1 MEDKKYVLLIRN
13 INVIKQN
20 LGRCPNDAR
29 NNIMRSLNNI
39 VKLSKRD
46 EDIKPQ
52 PMQPMEMPQ
61 DNNINGNLT
70 KSNVYTLKQLKS
82 YYDGRGGRPGYIAV
96 NGVVYNITLAENW
109 GGGTFMGMTQGND
122 LSAFFNAH
130 PKEYAKLKKSAIK
143 VGILEGV

>member
-1 MEDKKYVLLIRN
+1 MEEKKYELLLKN
-13 INVIKQN
+13 IKYIKQN
-20 LGRCPNDAR
+20 LVRCPCEAK
-29 NNIMRSLNNI
+29 NNIMKSLDNV
-39 VKLSKRD
+39 VKLVQSS
-46 EDIKPQ
+46 EDKTQ
-52 PMQPMEMPQ
+52 GQMHEMHAPQ

-122 LSAFFNAH
+122 LSAFFNAN
-130 PKEYAKLKKSAIK
+130 PKEYAKLRKSAIQ